1 MLEQQA
7 CEVLMTDKEGYSGG
21 GVNGTPSVDS
31 MVGQCGKRDGTVLG
45 EICIAVTSLPFC
57 SFLKFYFVI

>member
-1 MLEQQA
+1 MFEQQA

-31 MVGQCGKRDGTVLG
+31 TVGQCGKRDGTVLG
-45 EICIAVTSLPFC
+45 EICVAVS
-57 SFLKFYFVI
+57 S

>member
-31 MVGQCGKRDGTVLG
+31 TVGQRGKRDGTVLG
-45 EICIAVTSLPFC
+45 EILLLSPLSPFVL
-57 SFLKFYFVI
+57 F